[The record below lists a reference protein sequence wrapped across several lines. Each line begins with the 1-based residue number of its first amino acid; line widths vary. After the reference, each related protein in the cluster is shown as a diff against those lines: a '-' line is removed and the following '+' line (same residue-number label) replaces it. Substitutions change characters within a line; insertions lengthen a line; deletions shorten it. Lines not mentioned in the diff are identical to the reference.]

1 MMRYSVFLHPKADA
15 FLKKLD
21 KKIREKLTGKIKD
34 LEVDPQHKGE
44 RLTPS
49 EYRKLRAGDYRAI
62 YEIWQEERKV
72 VVLFIGH
79 RSKVYDD
86 FNKLI

>member
-1 MMRYSVFLHPKADA
+1 MKYTVFLHTKANA
-15 FLKKLD
+15 SLKKLD
-21 KKIREKLTGKIKD
+21 KTTKERLTKKIKSLGD
-34 LEVDPQHKGE
+34 SPQHKGE
-44 RLTPS
+44 RLQPS
-49 EYRKLRAGDYRAI
+49 DYYKLRVGDYRAI
-62 YEIWQEERKV
+62 YEIWNKERKV